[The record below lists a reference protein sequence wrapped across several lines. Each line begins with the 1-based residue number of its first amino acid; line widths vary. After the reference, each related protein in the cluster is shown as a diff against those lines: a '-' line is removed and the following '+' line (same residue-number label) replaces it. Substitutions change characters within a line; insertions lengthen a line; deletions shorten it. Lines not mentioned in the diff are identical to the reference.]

1 MMNTF
6 LQDVRYALRTLAKN
20 PAFAGAAILV
30 LALGIG
36 ANTALFS
43 LVDAVVLKPLPGVA
57 RPGEVVDLTGG
68 TVSYPWY
75 RSVRESARSFDGLA
89 AWRQRELV
97 FSTGGDAERVL
108 GAVVSGN
115 YFQVLGAAPSR
126 GRLLLPTDEQ
136 SGEAVAV
143 IGEKLWRTRLG
154 SDPAVVGKT
163 IRVNGAPFVV
173 VGVAAPGFRG
183 TAFGVAPDLWV
194 PIGSWPRLATG
205 RFMTLDLQQ
214 RGWSWLS
221 VFGRRKPDVS
231 VGRAQSEIDAAVRQQ
246 HVAFPNDA
254 PEDLRLRVR
263 STLADAAGF
272 GESGNPVG
280 FLAMLAAAVGVALA
294 IACANLGNLLLVRAE
309 ARRREIAVRQALGA
323 SRSRLVRQ
331 LLTESVALALV
342 GGGAGL
348 FVAGW
353 ALALAERLPLP
364 GGITFATFAPALDG
378 HAFAF
383 AFLLSVATGI
393 AFGLLPA
400 LHASRTSMGGA
411 LKDTGG
417 IAQRRSVLRSAL
429 VVAQVSLCLV
439 LLVGAGLLGR
449 SLQRALATDLGFQ
462 PRGLVLASV
471 NPGLQRYEAAR
482 AEVLLRELPRRVAA
496 APGVRGASWM
506 SLVPL
511 AGGQSVETF
520 AIDGRPTPP
529 GRLPEAEVNELG
541 GGFFRVMGIP
551 LVAGR
556 EFDDAVDRSD
566 GSAVVLINEAMARKY
581 WPDANPLGARID
593 IGGPRTVVGVSHDFR
608 TGSLSDA
615 PVPQIYL
622 PLSQQVAQAGLG
634 SLTLV
639 VRAASPA
646 IDPSSAVRAEVR
658 RFDATLPVYGIRR
671 YDTELG
677 GQLLAQRLG
686 TALLGLF
693 GVLSLVLAAVG
704 IYAVV
709 SYSVARRTREIGI
722 RMALGARAGDV
733 SGLVLSQNAFPI
745 AVGLTLG
752 LVLGAAAARLLREF
766 LFEVSPIDPFTF
778 AAVALVLAA
787 CGAAAAWLPA
797 RRAARVDPMTA
808 LRSEG

>member
-1 MMNTF
+1 MNAF
-6 LQDVRYALRTLAKN
+6 LQDLRYGLRMLARN
-20 PAFAGAAILV
+20 PAFSAAALLV

-43 LVDAVVLKPLPGVA
+43 LVDAVVLRPLPGVA
-57 RPGEVVDLTGG
+57 RPGELVDLTGG

-75 RSVRESARSFDGLA
+75 RSVRESTRAFDGLA

-97 FSTGGDAERVL
+97 FSSGGVADRVL

-115 YFQVLGAAPSR
+115 YFQVLGVSSSR
-126 GRLLLPTDEQ
+126 GRLLLPADEE

-154 SDPAVVGKT
+154 SDPAVVGRT
-163 IRVNGAPFVV
+163 IQVNGAPFVV
-173 VGVAAPGFRG
+173 VGVAASSFRG

-205 RFMTLDLQQ
+205 QFVSLDLQR

-221 VFGRRKPDVS
+221 VFGRRKEDVS
-231 VGRAQSEIDAAVRQQ
+231 LARAQSEVDAAVLQERA
-246 HVAFPNDA
+246 AFPNDA
-254 PEDLRLRVR
+254 PDDLRLRLR
-263 STLADAAGF
+263 STLSDAAGF

-280 FLAMLAAAVGVALA
+280 FLGMLVAAVGVALA
-294 IACANLGNLLLVRAE
+294 IACANLGNLLLARAE

-323 SRSRLVRQ
+323 SRSRLMRQ
-331 LLTESVALALV
+331 LLTESVALALL

-348 FVAGW
+348 LIAGW

-364 GGITFATFAPALDG
+364 GGVSFATFAPALDPS
-378 HAFAF
+378 AFAF
-383 AFLLSVATGI
+383 AFLLSVATGLT
-393 AFGLLPA
+393 FGLLPA
-400 LHASRTSMGGA
+400 LQASRSSMSAA
-411 LKDTGG
+411 LKDADGSG
-417 IAQRRSVLRSAL
+417 HRPSVVRSAL

-449 SLQRALATDLGFQ
+449 SLQRALATDLGFE
-462 PRGLVLASV
+462 PRGLVLAPV
-471 NPGLQRYEAAR
+471 NLGLQRYEPGR
-482 AEVLLRELPRRVAA
+482 AETFLHELRRRVAA
-496 APGVRGASWM
+496 APGVRSASWM

-511 AGGQSVETF
+511 SGGQSVETF
-520 AIDGRPTPP
+520 TIDGRPTPP
-529 GRLPEAEVNELG
+529 GHPPEAEVNVLG
-541 GGFFRVMGIP
+541 GGFLRVMEIP
-551 LVAGR
+551 LVSGR
-556 EFDDAVDRSD
+556 EFDDDVDRSD
-566 GSAVVLINEAMARKY
+566 GAAVVMINESMAKKY
-581 WPDANPLGARID
+581 WPGQDPIGARID
-593 IGGPRTVVGVSHDFR
+593 IGGRRTVVGVCRDFR

-622 PLSQQVAQAGLG
+622 PLSQLVARAGLG
-634 SLTLV
+634 PLTLV
-639 VRAASPA
+639 ARVASEA

-658 RFDATLPVYGIRR
+658 RFDGSIPVYGIRR
-671 YDTELG
+671 FETELA

-686 TALLGLF
+686 SALLGLF

-722 RMALGARAGDV
+722 RMALGARAADV
-733 SGLVLSQNAFPI
+733 RSLVLSQNAFPI
-745 AVGLTLG
+745 VAGLTLG

-766 LFEVSPIDPFTF
+766 LYGVSPLDLPTF
-778 AAVALVLAA
+778 AAVSLVLAA
-787 CGAAAAWLPA
+787 CGTAAAWLPA
-797 RRAARVDPMTA
+797 RRAARVDPITA
-808 LRSEG
+808 LRTD

>member
-1 MMNTF
+1 MNAF
-6 LQDVRYALRTLAKN
+6 LQDLRYALRNLAKN
-20 PAFAGAAILV
+20 PVFAAAAIHV

-43 LVDAVVLKPLPGVA
+43 LVDAIVFKPLPGVA
-57 RPGEVVDLTGG
+57 RPADLVDLTGG

-75 RSVRESARSFDGLA
+75 RSVRDGARSFDGLA
-89 AWRQRELV
+89 AWRQRDLLLT
-97 FSTGGDAERVL
+97 TGALTERVV

-115 YFQVLGAAPSR
+115 YFDVLGASPSR
-126 GRLLLPTDEQ
+126 GRLLLAADEE

-143 IGEKLWRTRLG
+143 ISEKLWRTRFG
-154 SDPAVVGKT
+154 GDPAAVGRT

-173 VGVAAPGFRG
+173 VGVAGEGFRG

-194 PIGSWPRLATG
+194 PIGAWPRLATG
-205 RFMTLDLQQ
+205 PFVSLDLHR

-221 VFGRRKPDVS
+221 VFGRRKADASIARVQAE
-231 VGRAQSEIDAAVRQQ
+231 VDAAVRLQ
-246 HVAFPNDA
+246 HASFPDDA
-254 PEDLRLRVR
+254 PDDLRLRVR
-263 STLADAAGF
+263 TTLADAAGL

-294 IACANLGNLLLVRAE
+294 IACANLGNLLLARAE

-323 SRSRLVRQ
+323 SRFRLVRQ
-331 LLTESVALALV
+331 LLTESVALALI

-348 FVAGW
+348 LVAGW

-364 GGITFATFAPALDG
+364 GGVSFATFAPALDRE
-378 HAFAF
+378 AFAF
-383 AFLLSVATGI
+383 ALLLSVVTGL

-400 LHASRTSMGGA
+400 LQASRTSVGSA
-411 LKDTGG
+411 LKDAGG
-417 IAQRRSVLRSAL
+417 FPLRRSALRSAL

-471 NPGLQRYEAAR
+471 NPGLQRYDEAR
-482 AEVLLRELPRRVAA
+482 AGNLLRELPRRIAA
-496 APGVRGASWM
+496 SPGVRGASWM

-511 AGGQSVETF
+511 SGGESVETF
-520 AIDGRPTPP
+520 AIPGQPNPP
-529 GRLPEAEVNELG
+529 GRPPEAEVNVLG
-541 GGFFRVMGIP
+541 GGFFRVMAVP
-551 LVAGR
+551 LVSGR
-556 EFDDAVDRSD
+556 EFDDDVDRSGGD
-566 GSAVVLINEAMARKY
+566 AVAMVNEAMAKKY
-581 WPDANPLGARID
+581 WPGRSPVGERIE
-593 IGGPRTVVGVSHDFR
+593 IGGLRTVVGVSHDFR

-622 PLSQQVAQAGLG
+622 PLSQQVVQNGLG
-634 SLTLV
+634 SMTLV
-639 VRAASPA
+639 ARTESPG
-646 IDPSSAVRAEVR
+646 IDLSGIVSAEVR
-658 RFDATLPVYGIRR
+658 RLDASLPVYGIRR
-671 YDTELG
+671 FETELA
-677 GQLLAQRLG
+677 GQMLAQRLG
-686 TALLGLF
+686 SALLGLF

-722 RMALGARAGDV
+722 RMALGARASDV
-733 SGLVLSQNAFPI
+733 SSLILSQNAFPI
-745 AVGLTLG
+745 AAGLTLG
-752 LVLGAAAARLLREF
+752 LALGAAAARLLREF
-766 LFEVSPIDPFTF
+766 LFEVSPFDPLTF

-787 CGAAAAWLPA
+787 CGTAAAWLPA
-797 RRAARVDPMTA
+797 RRATHVDPMTA
-808 LRSEG
+808 LRSD

>member
-1 MMNTF
+1 MTIL
-6 LQDVRYALRTLAKN
+6 LQDLRYGLRTLARN
-20 PAFAGAAILV
+20 PAFSAAALVV

-43 LVDAVVLKPLPGVA
+43 LVEAVVLRPLPGVV
-57 RPGEVVDLTGG
+57 RPGELVDLTGG

-75 RSVRESARSFDGLA
+75 RSVRDSTSAFDGLA
-89 AWRQRELV
+89 AWRQRDLV
-97 FSTGGDAERVL
+97 LSTGGVADRVL

-115 YFQVLGAAPSR
+115 YFQVLGASSSR
-126 GRLLLPTDEQ
+126 GRLLLPADEE

-143 IGEKLWRTRLG
+143 IGEKLWRTRFG

-163 IRVNGAPFVV
+163 IQVNGAPFVV
-173 VGVAAPGFRG
+173 VGVAAAGFRG

-194 PIGSWPRLATG
+194 PIGSWPHLATG
-205 RFMTLDLQQ
+205 RFVSLDLQK

-221 VFGRRKPDVS
+221 TFGRRKAGVS
-231 VGRAQSEIDAAVRQQ
+231 FAQAQSEVDAAVRQQ
-246 HVAFPNDA
+246 LASFPNDA
-254 PEDLRLRVR
+254 PDDLRLRLR
-263 STLADAAGF
+263 STLSDAAGF

-280 FLAMLAAAVGVALA
+280 FLGMLVAAVGMALA
-294 IACANLGNLLLVRAE
+294 IACANLGNLLLARAE

-331 LLTESVALALV
+331 LLNESVALALL

-348 FVAGW
+348 LVAGW

-364 GGITFATFAPALDG
+364 GGVSFATFAPALDPG
-378 HAFAF
+378 AFAF
-383 AFLLSVATGI
+383 AFLLSLATGL

-400 LHASRTSMGGA
+400 LQASRTSVGAA
-411 LKDTGG
+411 LKNGDRSGY
-417 IAQRRSVLRSAL
+417 RRSVLRSAL

-449 SLQRALATDLGFQ
+449 SLQRALATDLGFE

-471 NPGLQRYEAAR
+471 NLGLQRYEPAR
-482 AEVLLRELPRRVAA
+482 ADTFLRELPRRVAA
-496 APGVRGASWM
+496 APGVRSTSWM
-506 SLVPL
+506 ALVPL
-511 AGGQSVETF
+511 SGGVSVETF
-520 AIDGRPTPP
+520 AIDGRPIPP
-529 GRLPEAEVNELG
+529 GHLQEAEVNALG
-541 GGFFRVMGIP
+541 GGFLRVMGIP
-551 LVAGR
+551 LVSGR
-556 EFDDAVDRSD
+556 EFDDDVDRSD
-566 GSAVVLINEAMARKY
+566 GAAVVMINESMAKKY
-581 WPDANPLGARID
+581 WPGQSPIGARID
-593 IGGPRTVVGVSHDFR
+593 IGGRHTVVGVCRDFR
-608 TGSLSDA
+608 TGSLGDA

-622 PLSQQVAQAGLG
+622 PLSQQIQQAGLG

-639 VRAASPA
+639 ARVASPA
-646 IDPSSAVRAEVR
+646 IDPSSAIRAEVHQL
-658 RFDATLPVYGIRR
+658 DGSMPVYGIRR
-671 YDTELG
+671 FETELA

-686 TALLGLF
+686 SALLGLF

-733 SGLVLSQNAFPI
+733 STLVLSQNAVPI
-745 AVGLTLG
+745 AAGLTLG
-752 LVLGAAAARLLREF
+752 LALGAAAARLLREF
-766 LFEVSPIDPFTF
+766 LFGVSPLDPLTF
-778 AAVALVLAA
+778 AAVSLVLAA
-787 CGAAAAWLPA
+787 CGTAAAWLPA

-808 LRSEG
+808 LRGD